1 MKSTSLKIVAAL
13 AAASLLSACG
23 EKVQTAG
30 DYRGKTDSKAYDANF
45 GGDKAK
51 WEAATRARA
60 QNQNDHKRIP

>member
-1 MKSTSLKIVAAL
+1 MKTFSLIAAVM
-13 AAASLLSACG
+13 AASLLSACG

-30 DYRGKTDSKAYDANF
+30 DYRGKPDTKAYDANF

-60 QNQNDHKRIP
+60 QNQNEYKRLP